1 MAGDNPFEFIV
12 QPPQNSPYSRFG
24 LGDQVIQEHSFLY
37 HMGGLSA
44 AFHDKFNTN
53 VVNPA
58 SLPYLKAT
66 SFETGLNA
74 RNSTLSEGD
83 DSFTSWSGALSYFSL
98 AFPLSNP
105 INDLLDRVE
114 RKYELGM
121 AFTVQPFS
129 TVAYDIFTIEDSN
142 GVEGVQRNYIG
153 TGGTYSAQWGT
164 GIKVKDFSAGIN
176 VGFLFGKTSTIRT
189 VTFTELDNAYAN
201 FERLNSNLTGFIW
214 NLGVQYDIDLNK
226 AARVEDDT
234 KPTKILT
241 IGAYGN
247 PGTNFSTTT
256 DEEFLLVRSG
266 QDIQAEV
273 DTIFIESGVEGK
285 GRLPAKF
292 GIGFM
297 LNNKLLTGEDK
308 WGFGVNYETQLWSQ
322 YENDAAPTDVTLINS
337 SRVSMGGFFRP
348 DPKSL
353 TNYLKRI
360 YYQAG
365 VFYATDPAQVQN
377 QTIAQYGATFGIGM
391 PYITARK
398 VSNANI
404 GATVGTRGL
413 NTAIEERYIQLNFG
427 FTFNSNEWFIKRKY
441 N

>member
-1 MAGDNPFEFIV
+1 MAGDNPFDFIV

-24 LGDQVIQEHSFLY
+24 LGDQVTQDHSFLY

-44 AFHDKFNTN
+44 TFHDKFNVN

-66 SFETGLNA
+66 SFETGLTA
-74 RNSTLSEGD
+74 RNSTLTEVD
-83 DSFTSWSGALSYFSL
+83 DSFTSWGGSLSYFSL

-105 INDLLDRVE
+105 INDLLDRVD
-114 RKYELGM
+114 RKYDLGM
-121 AFTVQPFS
+121 AFSVQPY
-129 TVAYDIFTIEDSN
+129 TVVGYDIFTIEDTN

-153 TGGTYSAQWGT
+153 NGGSYSAQWGT
-164 GIKVKDFSAGIN
+164 GIKIKDFSAGIN
-176 VGFLFGKTSTIRT
+176 LGFLFGRTSTFRT
-189 VTFTELDNAYAN
+189 VTFTEFQNAYAN
-201 FERLNSNLTGFIW
+201 FERLDANLTGFIW
-214 NLGVQYDIDLNK
+214 NLGFQYDYVLNQKALDL
-226 AARVEDDT
+226 DDSKSSNT
-234 KPTKILT
+234 LT

-273 DTIFIESGVEGK
+273 DTITFIENVEGRGK
-285 GRLPAKF
+285 LPAKF
-292 GIGFM
+292 GVGLM
-297 LNNKLLTGEDK
+297 LNNRLSTGEDK
-308 WGFGVNYETQLWSQ
+308 WGFGVNYESQLWSQ
-322 YENDAAPTDVTLINS
+322 YENDATEVDLINT
-337 SRVSMGGFFRP
+337 SRVSAGGFFRP

-365 VFYATDPAQVQN
+365 VFYATDPAIIQN
-377 QTIAQYGATFGIGM
+377 QTITQYGATFGIGM
-391 PYITARK
+391 PFISQRK

-404 GATVGTRGL
+404 GATLGTRGI

-427 FTFNSNEWFIKRKY
+427 FTFNSNEWFLKRKY
-441 N
+441 K